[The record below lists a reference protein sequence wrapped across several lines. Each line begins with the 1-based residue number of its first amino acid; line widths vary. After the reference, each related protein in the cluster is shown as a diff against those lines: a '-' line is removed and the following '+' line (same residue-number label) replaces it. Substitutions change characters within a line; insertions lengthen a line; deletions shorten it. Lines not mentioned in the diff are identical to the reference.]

1 MANQRRPSG
10 GEQESTPAPDQ
21 EVVRL
26 PGPESGPGQ
35 QLDTP
40 LSLMGEE
47 KDRMQVDRELN
58 PMEEREV
65 DLEAAAEELGVAWD
79 LDEREP
85 EKTTPMGWLVLIGV
99 LLLVMGLGGLFMLVR
114 GEREETRK
122 NQTEQ
127 KERRKQ
133 TGEAQELLERVEQ
146 VVRRYLAT
154 TSVEEKSRYV
164 RHRARVLPLMREYY
178 RRRELTSA
186 RFQSIGDIKP
196 AEVENYPFFGIDV
209 MVEGKSDARLLL
221 VEDCADGE
229 LRFDWE
235 SEVNY
240 QPMEISDY
248 LEKKPTEAMEFRVYV
263 GLDTFYGYEFS
274 DQERYQS
281 LKLTFRD
288 EDEFLFGYIEKGSAD
303 GRGLA
308 ALLGAR
314 GVSLPLRLRMRF
326 LPDTKSRRSVLVEK
340 VLATSWVQIEETE
353 SAVQP

>member
-10 GEQESTPAPDQ
+10 GEQEGTPAPDQ

-47 KDRMQVDRELN
+47 KVRMQVDRELK
-58 PMEEREV
+58 PMEEMEA
-65 DLEAAAEELGVAWD
+65 DPEAAAEELGVAWD
-79 LDEREP
+79 FDERES

-99 LLLVMGLGGLFMLVR
+99 LLLVMGLGGLFMLIR
-114 GEREETRK
+114 GEKAVTEKNVVKEEVRM
-122 NQTEQ
+122 
-127 KERRKQ
+127 KQ
-133 TGEAQELLERVEQ
+133 DGDAEKLLERVEQ
-146 VVRRYLAT
+146 VTRKYLAA

-178 RRRELTSA
+178 RRHELTSA
-186 RFQSIGDIKP
+186 RFEAVGDIKP
-196 AEVENYPFFGIDV
+196 TQVENYPFFVIDG

-235 SEVNY
+235 SEVSY
-240 QPMEISDY
+240 QPMAISDY
-248 LEKKPTEAMEFRVYV
+248 LEKKPTEAMDFRVNAA
-263 GLDTFYGYEFS
+263 LDTFYGYEFS
-274 DQERYQS
+274 DKERYQS

-288 EDEFLFGYIEKGSAD
+288 EDEFLFGYIEKGSAH
-303 GRGLA
+303 GRGLT
-308 ALLGAR
+308 ALLGNR
-314 GVSLPLRLRMRF
+314 KGQLPLRLRLRF
-326 LPDTKSRRSVLVEK
+326 LPDTGSRRSVLVEK
-340 VLATSWVQIEETE
+340 VLASSWIQIEESE

>member
-1 MANQRRPSG
+1 MTNQRRPSG
-10 GEQESTPAPDQ
+10 GEQEITPAPDQ

-26 PGPESGPGQ
+26 PGPESDLAQ
-35 QLDTP
+35 ELDALP
-40 LSLMGEE
+40 SLEGER
-47 KDRMQVDRELN
+47 KVRMQVDRDLN
-58 PMEEREV
+58 PMEEMEA
-65 DLEAAAEELGVAWD
+65 DPEAAAEELGVAWD
-79 LDEREP
+79 LEGREP

-99 LLLVMGLGGLFMLVR
+99 LLLVMGLGGLFMLIK
-114 GEREETRK
+114 GEKEETRK
-122 NQTEQ
+122 NLAEQ
-127 KERRKQ
+127 EERRKQ
-133 TGEAQELLERVEQ
+133 SGDAQELLERVEQ

-154 TSVEEKSRYV
+154 TSVEEKSKHV

-178 RRRELTSA
+178 QRRELTSA

-209 MVEGKSDARLLL
+209 MIEGKSDAQLLL
-221 VEDCADGE
+221 IEDCADGE

-240 QPMEISDY
+240 QPMAISDY
-248 LEKKPTEAMEFRVYV
+248 LEKKPTEAMDFRVYV
-263 GLDTFYGYEFS
+263 ALDTFYSYEFS
-274 DQERYQS
+274 DQERYQP

-308 ALLGAR
+308 ALLGAKK
-314 GVSLPLRLRMRF
+314 GYLPLRLRLRF
-326 LPDTKSRRSVLVEK
+326 LPNTRSRRSVLVEK
-340 VLATSWVQIEETE
+340 VLATSWVQIEESE

>member
-1 MANQRRPSG
+1 M
-10 GEQESTPAPDQ
+10 GEQKA
-21 EVVRL
+21 R
-26 PGPESGPGQ
+26 
-35 QLDTP
+35 
-40 LSLMGEE
+40 
-47 KDRMQVDRELN
+47 KQVERELN
-58 PMEEREV
+58 PMEEMEA
-65 DLEAAAEELGVAWD
+65 DPEAAAEELGVGWD
-79 LDEREP
+79 FDETEP

-99 LLLVMGLGGLFMLVR
+99 LLLVMGLGGLLMLIS

-122 NQTEQ
+122 SQAEQ
-127 KERRKQ
+127 EERRKQ

-154 TSVEEKSRYV
+154 TSVEEKSKYV

-178 RRRELTSA
+178 GRRELTSA
-186 RFQSIGDIKP
+186 RFQAIGDIKP

-209 MVEGKSDARLLL
+209 MVEGKSDAQLLL
-221 VEDCADGE
+221 IEDCADGE

-240 QPMEISDY
+240 QPMEILDY
-248 LEKKPTEAMEFRVYV
+248 LEKKPIEAMDFRVYV

-288 EDEFLFGYIEKGSAD
+288 EDEFLFGYIEKGSEH
-303 GRGLA
+303 GRGLV

-314 GVSLPLRLRMRF
+314 EGYIPLRLRLRF
-326 LPDTKSRRSVLVEK
+326 LPDTRSRRSVLVER
-340 VLATSWVQIEETE
+340 VLATSWVQIEESE
-353 SAVQP
+353 SANQP